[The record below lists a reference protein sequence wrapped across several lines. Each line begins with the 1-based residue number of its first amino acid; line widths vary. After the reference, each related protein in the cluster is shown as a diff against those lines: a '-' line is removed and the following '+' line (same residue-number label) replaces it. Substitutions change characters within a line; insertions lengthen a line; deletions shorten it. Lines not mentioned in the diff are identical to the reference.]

1 MTIIYYL
8 LKMVVFILY
17 YLYSNINPLQT
28 IDDISAISLADLLT
42 QQGIGQIVLSTHEE
56 AKAALLRYKFKH
68 AGMSVREQNMQAL
81 YMKTVTEE

>member
-1 MTIIYYL
+1 MTCTIY
-8 LKMVVFILY
+8 ILT
-17 YLYSNINPLQT
+17 P
-28 IDDISAISLADLLT
+28 
-42 QQGIGQIVLSTHEE
+42 IGQIVLSTHEE

>member
-1 MTIIYYL
+1 M
-8 LKMVVFILY
+8 
-17 YLYSNINPLQT
+17 
-28 IDDISAISLADLLT
+28 ISIRRTGDGFHPGLFK
-42 QQGIGQIVLSTHEE
+42 GIGQIVLSTHEE